1 MEISSGGNVTAKMK
15 KNQINKKDAKLISLR
30 LASFL
35 YCFYIFTYSSISKDL
50 DISTAFSIDS
60 SLIR

>member
-1 MEISSGGNVTAKMK
+1 MSSGRNVTAKTK
-15 KNQINKKDAKLISLR
+15 KTKQNQQKDAKLISLS

-50 DISTAFSIDS
+50 DISTALSIDL
-60 SLIR
+60 SLTR